1 MFLLRWSRETSY
13 RAASHANLA
22 SRNLA
27 SLFNHDR
34 DRDRKSKVDGN
45 TRSCSCVP
53 HTAPKQTGSLQ
64 GAQKKNRTPLNCVF
78 PLDLAKDNAL
88 VAAGSGREAALPS
101 GSLEDFQAQLRISC
115 GESSCL
121 AGGGRELQLQGCVSS
136 GRLGG
141 GLVGTET
148 DVFKLSGGGGVV
160 RGGVGEGQRP

>member
-1 MFLLRWSRETSY
+1 MFLLRWGRETS
-13 RAASHANLA
+13 HATLA

-27 SLFNHDR
+27 SLFSHDR
-34 DRDRKSKVDGN
+34 DRDRKSKVAGN

-53 HTAPKQTGSLQ
+53 AHCTKTNRLPA

-78 PLDLAKDNAL
+78 PLDLAKDNAS
-88 VAAGSGREAALPS
+88 VAAVSGREAALPS
-101 GSLEDFQAQLRISC
+101 GSLEDFQAQPRISC

-148 DVFKLSGGGGVV
+148 DVFKLSGGG
-160 RGGVGEGQRP
+160 RGG